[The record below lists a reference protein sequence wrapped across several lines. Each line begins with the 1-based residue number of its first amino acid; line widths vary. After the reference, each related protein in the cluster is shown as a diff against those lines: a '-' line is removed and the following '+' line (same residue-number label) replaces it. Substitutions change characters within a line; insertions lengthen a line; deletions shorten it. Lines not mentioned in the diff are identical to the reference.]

1 MANRPRLRLLS
12 TLALSFFV
20 GGVLGALSFNHVGYV
35 ATVPLALLLVALA
48 AVPVI
53 DDLRQHL
60 RR

>member
-1 MANRPRLRLLS
+1 
-12 TLALSFFV
+12 LALSFFV